1 MEKKKQQH
9 SSVKIDV
16 PSEHMDSTGSVTERC
31 LPGFGTSAFRTCV
44 PLPAVVG
51 VRSIGNSVFRL

>member
-16 PSEHMDSTGSVTERC
+16 PSEHIDSTGSVTERC
-31 LPGFGTSAFRTCV
+31 LPGLALV
-44 PLPAVVG
+44 PFVPAYHCQQ
-51 VRSIGNSVFRL
+51 S